1 MTDIKSLLMPI
12 DWLINVDTH
21 FIRKIHSGNYVIC
34 EIPKKIDIPKN
45 IKTFYLY
52 TGNIEWL
59 KLTDFTSYN
68 IEYRNKIYNVWF
80 CEQVSFKYILKNTDL
95 EKHISEETIKQFQNL
110 STNIKKCNFINA
122 RCIKSMEK
130 LDYIHRNY
138 ITKHIF
144 KKNEIIAI
152 KSVAGSGKT
161 TTLLNLAK
169 QHKNKKILYLAFNK
183 SLIEEIKIKLKK
195 QNITN
200 LYPVTFDSLM
210 RTSFIKN
217 NDEPNLID
225 LKPVTLGN
233 HLEWFLKKPYRL
245 KNHYVSHFNKFCN
258 QLTYNNIEDYCTNEL
273 KKTDNLLIK
282 LWKKTLTHEFQTFN
296 SIRKHVEI
304 NHYCKNYIDNTYDLI
319 FIDEAQDFDNLMLKV
334 LLEDTTIPKLFVGDS
349 NQAIYEWRGC
359 INAFNKL
366 PKNTL
371 FIEFYSTFRIGNPAC
386 EEIRQKFNNCW
397 MISKSPNNTI
407 LEYDKTPTEKY
418 TYLFRT
424 WRNLL
429 LTAEKTENIWIYNYD
444 KQKNIIQK
452 LHDTLQKY
460 KLSEEDKV
468 SFEDDLPA
476 FLLKMTHIELQTLL
490 DNIDNNITTKEKSI
504 CNMYTIHSY
513 KGLEDDI
520 IKIYNDIDIEKEQNL
535 YYVAL
540 TRGKTNIILDTTNNE
555 TTILK
560 CDDKLSE
567 HTVKNQT
574 IKSKSKK
581 IMSDIITLNLFKSGL
596 DIKKISEER
605 KLSINTIYTHLIKNI
620 NDPYITWDKF
630 MSKKIYTEIIKTI
643 KQMGTD
649 SIKNIKTYVNSNI
662 SYNDIKLVI
671 IIYNLD
677 NLTNSTIEI
686 V

>member
-34 EIPKKIDIPKN
+34 EIPEKIDIPKN

-122 RCIKSMEK
+122 RCIKSMKK
-130 LDYIHRNY
+130 LDDIHRNY

-217 NDEPNLID
+217 NDTLNLID

-258 QLTYNNIEDYCTNEL
+258 QLTYNNIQDYCTNEL

-386 EEIRQKFNNCW
+386 EEIRQMFNNCW
-397 MISKSPNNTI
+397 MFSKSNNNTI
-407 LEYDKTPTEKY
+407 LEYD
-418 TYLFRT
+418 
-424 WRNLL
+424 
-429 LTAEKTENIWIYNYD
+429 
-444 KQKNIIQK
+444 
-452 LHDTLQKY
+452 
-460 KLSEEDKV
+460 
-468 SFEDDLPA
+468 
-476 FLLKMTHIELQTLL
+476 
-490 DNIDNNITTKEKSI
+490 
-504 CNMYTIHSY
+504 TI
-513 KGLEDDI
+513 
-520 IKIYNDIDIEKEQNL
+520 QNL
-535 YYVAL
+535 
-540 TRGKTNIILDTTNNE
+540 
-555 TTILK
+555 
-560 CDDKLSE
+560 
-567 HTVKNQT
+567 Q
-574 IKSKSKK
+574 
-581 IMSDIITLNLFKSGL
+581 
-596 DIKKISEER
+596 
-605 KLSINTIYTHLIKNI
+605 
-620 NDPYITWDKF
+620 
-630 MSKKIYTEIIKTI
+630 
-643 KQMGTD
+643 
-649 SIKNIKTYVNSNI
+649 
-662 SYNDIKLVI
+662 SYR
-671 IIYNLD
+671 D
-677 NLTNSTIEI
+677 NFFQY
-686 V
+686 